1 VDAIDIVLLT
11 YNRLEYLVATV
22 QALRERTPEPFR
34 LTIVDNASDSGV
46 RNWLVEHRDLFH
58 QVIFRAENEHIA
70 GFQPG
75 IDATSS
81 DPFVL
86 AEPDLLVP
94 ALEPSWLAR
103 LHGLMERHP
112 DFGLIGVGLDP
123 ANRPSVLGPELID
136 ADALV
141 NGEIVEANV
150 GIWFQMIRRDA
161 LRVPYV
167 KDAAACIAIR
177 ETGYRVGWAP
187 GIRAFHLG
195 WEDYRRHP
203 AHLASKNEILSPY
216 PDYREVD
223 LIARPPSLEEVAVAA
238 PVAAALAD
246 AGVAPESVLELAWS
260 TPALAATLEAV
271 TAVHPPPAKLPL
283 PDGAAGAVVLTGPPA
298 SVAHH
303 ALGEA
308 FRLARAAVVLV
319 APLQSFQGRPAVDL
333 APAGWLGTERP
344 STGALQRQLARCGD
358 SLETMG
364 TSARFTTLE
373 HRDEWLA
380 FFGGG
385 SFGIPA
391 EERLFVFQR
400 AGSADDRR
408 GVDGVGVLQRWSP
421 LPRDPEPPARH
432 QGTLR
437 AKVRRRVPA
446 PIRRLVRGVR
456 SRATGRLG

>member
-1 VDAIDIVLLT
+1 MDAIDIVLLT

-22 QALRERTPEPFR
+22 QALRERTTEPFR
-34 LTIVDNASDSGV
+34 LTIVDNASASPV
-46 RNWLVEHRDLFH
+46 RNWLVEHRALFH

-70 GFQPG
+70 GFQHG

-123 ANRPSVLGPELID
+123 VNRPSVLGPEMID
-136 ADALV
+136 AEALV
-141 NGEIVEANV
+141 DGEIVEANV

-161 LRVPYV
+161 LRIPYV
-167 KDAAACIAIR
+167 KDSAACIAIR
-177 ETGYRVGWAP
+177 EQGYRVGWAP

-195 WEDYRRHP
+195 WDDYRRHP

-260 TPALAATLEAV
+260 TPAMAAALEAV
-271 TAVHPPPAKLPL
+271 TAVHPPPTKLPL

-298 SVAHH
+298 SVAED

-308 FRLARAAVVLV
+308 FRLARAAVVVV
-319 APLQSFQGRPAVDL
+319 APLQSFGGRPAAEL
-333 APAGWLGTERP
+333 APAGWSGTERP

-358 SLETMG
+358 ALGAMR

-373 HRDEWLA
+373 HRDEWLS
-380 FFGGG
+380 FFAAG

-391 EERLFVFQR
+391 EERLFVFER
-400 AGSADDRR
+400 TGVAGDR
-408 GVDGVGVLQRWSP
+408 VGVAGAAGLERWTP
-421 LPRDPEPPARH
+421 PPRDPAPSRH
-432 QGTLR
+432 HGTLR
-437 AKVRRRVPA
+437 AKVGRRVPE
-446 PIRRLVRGVR
+446 PVRRLVRGAWSRGIGR
-456 SRATGRLG
+456 SG